1 MLDER
6 DYTCHTDRGSK
17 RWKQEGKETVK
28 RSDLSL
34 RSETLHS
41 IVIKYRVR
49 SNGTIEFRY
58 NQTRTTPED
67 SRFPWS
73 IYERHLTRQT
83 ARKRVWYIK
92 PK

>member
-1 MLDER
+1 MLIDER
-6 DYTCHTDRGSK
+6 DYTCHTNRGSK

-67 SRFPWS
+67 S
-73 IYERHLTRQT
+73 
-83 ARKRVWYIK
+83 
-92 PK
+92 